1 MTPDHLT
8 PEHMTQ
14 AHMTHNQ
21 LSRHPLDLR
30 RVVGK
35 RRLAGL
41 WYMTRGYRLA
51 YFGAIVALALA
62 TLAKT
67 YTYLLLRYF
76 ADLLTHQQKP
86 LLGKTM
92 PQAFAWVAAG
102 FIALALGQG
111 LFSFLSGRLAAYTA
125 EGIARRLRDY
135 LFDHIQRLSV
145 AYHTHVSTG
154 DLVERVTSDVDA
166 VRRFFANEAIGIGRL
181 LIIFG
186 INFLAIYHLYPRLA
200 WVSVLVTPFIFAVS
214 LVFFRKVSRVYEE
227 YQKQESRLTTT
238 LQENLSGVRVV
249 KAFARQDYEK
259 QKFERENWRKYT
271 LGKRLTFMH
280 SLFWPASDL
289 LIGAQILGGLIY
301 AALLAIHGQITVGT
315 FVAYTGLQG
324 WLIMPIR
331 GLGRMIVQGSIG
343 MVSYGRLVDI
353 LKEAPEPLDDG
364 DFIPDEPPRGEIVYD
379 HVGFTYE
386 DDTVPALEDI
396 TFRCQPG
403 QVVALLGSTGSG
415 KTTLVNLLPRFHDY
429 TEGRILL
436 DGVEL
441 KRYPRAWLRRQIGIV
456 EQEPFLF
463 SRTIWENIAYGAGR
477 EVTREE
483 IIAAAKAA
491 AIHDDIMAF
500 PDGYDT
506 VVGER
511 GVTLS
516 GGQKQRV
523 AIARALLKAP
533 RILILDEATA
543 SVDTETE
550 AAIRAALARLMEGR
564 TTFIIAHRIQSVMHA
579 DLILVMDK
587 GRIVQ
592 QGTHAELMAQE
603 GMYRKIFEIQT
614 KIDEELRE
622 EIEGAA

>member
-1 MTPDHLT
+1 
-8 PEHMTQ
+8 
-14 AHMTHNQ
+14 MTHQ
-21 LSRHPLDLR
+21 LSPRHPLDLR

-41 WYMTRGYRLA
+41 WYMTRGFRLA
-51 YFGAIVALALA
+51 YFSAIIALALA

-86 LLGKTM
+86 VLGQTM

-154 DLVERVTSDVDA
+154 DLVERETSDVDA
-166 VRRFFANEAIGIGRL
+166 VRRFFADQAIGVGRL
-181 LIIFG
+181 LIIFS
-186 INFLAIYHLYPRLA
+186 INFLAIAHLYTRLA
-200 WVSVLVTPFIFAVS
+200 WASVVVVPLIFAIS
-214 LVFFRKVSRVYEE
+214 LFFFRKVSRVYEE
-227 YQKQESRLTTT
+227 YQKQESRLTTA

-259 QKFERENWRKYT
+259 QKFERENRRKYI
-271 LGKRLTFMH
+271 LGTRLTFMH

-315 FVAYTGLQG
+315 FVAYTGLLS

-331 GLGRMIVQGSIG
+331 GLGRMIVQGSTG

-353 LKEAPEPLDDG
+353 LKEAPEPLDEG

-396 TFRCQPG
+396 TFRCEPG

-436 DGVEL
+436 DGVAL

-477 EVTREE
+477 EVSRAE
-483 IIAAAKAA
+483 IVEAAKAA

-506 VVGER
+506 MVGER
-511 GVTLS
+511 GVMLS

-564 TTFIIAHRIQSVMHA
+564 TTFIIAHRVQSVMHA

-587 GRIVQ
+587 GRVVQ

-603 GMYRKIFEIQT
+603 GMYRQIFEIQT
-614 KIDEELRE
+614 RIEEDLE
-622 EIEGAA
+622 KEIESAL

>member
-1 MTPDHLT
+1 MTPKHLT
-8 PEHMTQ
+8 QT
-14 AHMTHNQ
+14 HMTHNQ

-41 WYMTRGYRLA
+41 WFMTRGYRLA

-86 LLGKTM
+86 ILGKTM

-280 SLFWPASDL
+280 SLFWPTSDL

-603 GMYRKIFEIQT
+603 GMYRQIFEIQT

>member
-1 MTPDHLT
+1 MTPKHLT
-8 PEHMTQ
+8 QT
-14 AHMTHNQ
+14 HMTHNQ

-41 WYMTRGYRLA
+41 WFMTRGYRLA

-86 LLGKTM
+86 ILGKTM

-603 GMYRKIFEIQT
+603 GMYRQIFEIQT

>member
-1 MTPDHLT
+1 
-8 PEHMTQ
+8 MTQ
-14 AHMTHNQ
+14 KRH
-21 LSRHPLDLR
+21 SRHPLDLR

-86 LLGKTM
+86 ILGKTM

-603 GMYRKIFEIQT
+603 GMYRQIFEIQT

>member
-14 AHMTHNQ
+14 THMTHNQ

-125 EGIARRLRDY
+125 EGLARRLRDF
-135 LFDHIQRLSV
+135 LFDHIQRLST

-603 GMYRKIFEIQT
+603 GMYRQIFEIQT

>member
-1 MTPDHLT
+1 
-8 PEHMTQ
+8 
-14 AHMTHNQ
+14 MTHNQ

-41 WYMTRGYRLA
+41 WYMMRGYRLA
-51 YFGAIVALALA
+51 YLGAVTALAIG

-76 ADLLTHQQKP
+76 ADLLTHQEKP
-86 LLGKTM
+86 ILGKTM

-166 VRRFFANEAIGIGRL
+166 VRRFFANQAIGIGRL
-181 LIIFG
+181 LIIFI
-186 INFLAIYHLYPRLA
+186 INFLAIYHLYARLA
-200 WVSVLVTPFIFAVS
+200 WISVLVVPFIFAVS
-214 LVFFRKVSRVYEE
+214 LFFFHKVSRVYEE
-227 YQKQESRLTTT
+227 YQKQESRLTIT

-259 QKFERENWRKYT
+259 QKFERENWRKYI

-280 SLFWPASDL
+280 SLFWPVSDI
-289 LIGAQILGGLIY
+289 LIGAQMLGGFVY

-315 FVAYTGLQG
+315 YLAYAGLVG
-324 WLIMPIR
+324 WLVMPIR
-331 GLGRMIVQGSIG
+331 GLGRLIVQGSTG
-343 MVSYGRLVDI
+343 LVSYGRLVDI
-353 LKEAPEPLDDG
+353 LKEAPEPLDEG
-364 DFIPDEPPRGEIVYD
+364 DFIPEEPLRGEIVYD

-386 DDTVPALEDI
+386 DETVPALEDI
-396 TFRCQPG
+396 TFRCEPG

-441 KRYPRAWLRRQIGIV
+441 KRYPRSWLRRQIGIV

-491 AIHDDIMAF
+491 AIHEDIMAF

-523 AIARALLKAP
+523 AIARALLKNP

-550 AAIRAALARLMEGR
+550 AAIRDALARLMEGR

-587 GRIVQ
+587 GRLVQ
-592 QGTHAELMAQE
+592 KGTHAELIAQE
-603 GMYRKIFEIQT
+603 GMYRQIFEIQT

>member
-1 MTPDHLT
+1 MTTSLR
-8 PEHMTQ
+8 
-14 AHMTHNQ
+14 
-21 LSRHPLDLR
+21 RHPLDLR

-41 WYMTRGYRLA
+41 WYMMRGYRLA
-51 YFGAIVALALA
+51 YLGATLALALA

-67 YTYLLLRYF
+67 ATYLLLRYF
-76 ADLLTHQQKP
+76 ADLLTHQETP
-86 LLGKTM
+86 ILGRTL
-92 PQAFAWVAAG
+92 PQAFAWVGVG
-102 FIALALGQG
+102 FVLLALGQG
-111 LFSFLSGRLAAYTA
+111 LFSFLSGRLSAYTA

-154 DLVERVTSDVDA
+154 DLVERTTSDVDA
-166 VRRFFANEAIGIGRL
+166 VRRFFADQAIGAGRVV
-181 LIIFG
+181 LIFV

-200 WVSVLVTPFIFAVS
+200 WVSVLAVPWVLVLS
-214 LVFFRKVSRVYEE
+214 LVFFRRVSRAYEA
-227 YQKQESRLTTT
+227 YQRQESRLTTT

-249 KAFARQDYEK
+249 KAFARQDYER
-259 QKFERENWRKYT
+259 QKFERENWQKYI

-280 SLFWPASDL
+280 SLFWPISDL
-289 LIGAQILGGLIY
+289 VLGAQILGGFVY

-315 FVAYTGLQG
+315 YLAYAGLVG
-324 WLIMPIR
+324 WLVMPIR
-331 GLGRMIVQGSIG
+331 GLGRMIVQGSTG
-343 MVSYGRLVDI
+343 LVSYGRLVEI
-353 LKEAPEPLDDG
+353 LKEAPEPLEDG
-364 DFIPDEPPRGEIVYD
+364 DFVPETPLRGEVVFE

-386 DDTVPALEDI
+386 DDTVPALEGI
-396 TFRCQPG
+396 TFRCEPG

-441 KRYPRAWLRRQIGIV
+441 RRYPRAWLRRQIGIV

-483 IIAAAKAA
+483 IEAAARAA

-506 VVGER
+506 LVGER

-523 AIARALLKAP
+523 AIARALLKNP

-564 TTFIIAHRIQSVMHA
+564 TTFIIAHRVQSVMHA

-592 QGTHAELMAQE
+592 QGTHEALMQQE
-603 GMYRKIFEIQT
+603 GMYRQIFEIQT
-614 KIDEELRE
+614 RIDEELQKE
-622 EIEGAA
+622 LAAV

>member
-1 MTPDHLT
+1 
-8 PEHMTQ
+8 
-14 AHMTHNQ
+14 MTHNQ

-41 WYMTRGYRLA
+41 WFMTRGYRLA
-51 YFGAIVALALA
+51 YFGAIIALALA

-86 LLGKTM
+86 ILGKTM

-186 INFLAIYHLYPRLA
+186 INFLAIYHLHARLA

-364 DFIPDEPPRGEIVYD
+364 DFIPDEPPRGEIVYN

-483 IIAAAKAA
+483 IVAAAKAA

-603 GMYRKIFEIQT
+603 GMYRQIFEIQT

-622 EIEGAA
+622 EIEGVKN